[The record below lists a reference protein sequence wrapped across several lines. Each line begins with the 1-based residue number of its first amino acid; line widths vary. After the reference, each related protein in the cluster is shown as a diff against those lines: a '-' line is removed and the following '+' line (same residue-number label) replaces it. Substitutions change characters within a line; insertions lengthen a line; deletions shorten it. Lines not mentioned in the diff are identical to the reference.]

1 MKKTLFLALALAFTL
16 AACGGK
22 KKPAT
27 TDHKAG
33 SGSAHHDGSA
43 APTGGSGDAGS
54 AAPTP

>member
-33 SGSAHHDGSA
+33 SGSAMHDGSA
-43 APTGGSGDAGS
+43 AHGSGDGS
-54 AAPTP
+54 AAPAPTP